1 MGLKVLV
8 NRAIVLLE
16 SDPEA
21 ALSAVRPVLQLL
33 WTIINQEGEL
43 VAERSTKY
51 VTMFSNLLQV

>member
-21 ALSAVRPVLQLL
+21 AHSAVRPVFQLL
-33 WTIINQEGEL
+33 WAIIKQEGEL
-43 VAERSTKY
+43 VAEKNTK
-51 VTMFSNLLQV
+51 